1 VQARRTKMR
10 LLIIILTTTYSFGQ
24 TGQVTI
30 KDLKAR
36 DINGQYTI
44 VWTADKL
51 EFTGENLK
59 LKKRSRFEYLVFN
72 NNERNGW
79 DLVERKITS
88 GKYSLN
94 GDTLALE
101 VKHGPKT
108 YEPEFLS
115 FRLKYVIKSLTI
127 TTDIDDLEKKY
138 AQLIFPI
145 PADKVDSW
153 EKKRTELQKCLQE
166 TTDNQID
173 MVRYPLRL
181 KRLSTQT
188 EKMFW
193 TENIFTSEVQ
203 L

>member
-1 VQARRTKMR
+1 
-10 LLIIILTTTYSFGQ
+10 
-24 TGQVTI
+24 
-30 KDLKAR
+30 
-36 DINGQYTI
+36 
-44 VWTADKL
+44 
-51 EFTGENLK
+51 
-59 LKKRSRFEYLVFN
+59 
-72 NNERNGW
+72 
-79 DLVERKITS
+79 
-88 GKYSLN
+88 
-94 GDTLALE
+94 LALE

-138 AQLIFPI
+138 AQLIFLI